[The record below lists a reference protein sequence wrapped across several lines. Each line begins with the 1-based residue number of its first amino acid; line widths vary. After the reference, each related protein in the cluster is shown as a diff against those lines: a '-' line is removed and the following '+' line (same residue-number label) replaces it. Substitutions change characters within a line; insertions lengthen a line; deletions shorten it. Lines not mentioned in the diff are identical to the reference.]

1 MKYSIYTANMRFI
14 CIIYRG
20 ATGRSEFR
28 ISDLACANPYR
39 FKRLRA
45 NRGCTIATYNRVLAW
60 FSGHWPEGLKWP
72 ADIPRPRA
80 SDIAEFPVDERAVAD
95 RPAAA
100 PGAASGGESRR
111 A

>member
-1 MKYSIYTANMRFI
+1 MKSLPDTAHLQII
-14 CIIYRG
+14 CSLYRD
-20 ATGRSEFR
+20 ATGRSESR
-28 ISDLACANPYR
+28 ISDLACANPYL

-45 NRGCTIATYNRVLAW
+45 NRGCTIATYNRVLTW
-60 FSGHWPEGLKWP
+60 FSDHWPEGVEWP
-72 ADIPRPRA
+72 ADIPRPWA
-80 SDIAEFPVDERAVAD
+80 SAIAEFPVDERAVAD

>member
-1 MKYSIYTANMRFI
+1 MKSLPDTAHLQII
-14 CIIYRG
+14 CGLYRG
-20 ATGRSEFR
+20 ATGRSESR
-28 ISDLACANPYR
+28 ISDLACANPYL

-60 FSGHWPEGLKWP
+60 FSDHWPEGLQWP

-80 SDIAEFPVDERAVAD
+80 ADRSDGPVVERAVAD
-95 RPAAA
+95 ERAAA
-100 PGAASGGESRR
+100 PEATSGGEPRC